1 MRPRPATAGE
11 GEEGHERSPVLIRGL
26 FPGQLR
32 AADFAGSCFTLDGSG
47 EEPLPKRLS
56 WVKSVQEGAVGF
68 RRT

>member
-1 MRPRPATAGE
+1 MNAHPFLFEDSFQASCELPILPAPA
-11 GEEGHERSPVLIRGL
+11 S
-26 FPGQLR
+26 
-32 AADFAGSCFTLDGSG
+32 LDGSG